1 MTEYVEKQ
9 EDWMAPNG
17 WGQRAFGSGGA
28 VSDGLFPAAGCPG
41 GLLCTYGLEC
51 LGECRGTWVQMDVI
65 EDVSPS
71 RENVLFLAE
80 RFNTWACPPSIFGM
94 RCWTASMDNRGNRQ
108 TTAYASE
115 RSLGERPFFFCRK
128 RPEQTGPSSPPS
140 DLF

>member
-17 WGQRAFGSGGA
+17 WGQRLSVQGVRYQTVCSRRQDAPEA
-28 VSDGLFPAAGCPG
+28 Y
-41 GLLCTYGLEC
+41 CTYGLEC

-80 RFNTWACPPSIFGM
+80 RFNTLGLSPLHFRDAVLDSLNGEQGKQADYGVCLRKVSRGEAFLFLPEKAGTNWSIL
-94 RCWTASMDNRGNRQ
+94 S
-108 TTAYASE
+108 
-115 RSLGERPFFFCRK
+115 PF
-128 RPEQTGPSSPPS
+128 
-140 DLF
+140 

>member
-17 WGQRAFGSGGA
+17 WGQRLSVQGVRYQTVCSRRQDAPE
-28 VSDGLFPAAGCPG
+28 DY
-41 GLLCTYGLEC
+41 CTYGLEC

-80 RFNTWACPPSIFGM
+80 RFNTLGLSPLHF
-94 RCWTASMDNRGNRQ
+94 RDASMDNRGNRQ
-108 TTAYASE
+108 STAYASE

>member
-17 WGQRAFGSGGA
+17 WGQRLSVQGVRYQTVCSRRQDAPE
-28 VSDGLFPAAGCPG
+28 DY
-41 GLLCTYGLEC
+41 CTYGLEC

-80 RFNTWACPPSIFGM
+80 RFNTLGLSPSIFGM

-108 TTAYASE
+108 STAYASE
-115 RSLGERPFFFCRK
+115 RSLRERPFFFCRK